1 MTNKTNN
8 RNQEEPTIVIKK
20 SSVTKASEVML
31 KMKTEG
37 YIPWGISYFDNGEWS
52 QCFVKKGVNV

>member
-1 MTNKTNN
+1 MTTKK
-8 RNQEEPTIVIKK
+8 EEPTIVIKK
-20 SSVTKASEVML
+20 SSVTKASEVMM